1 MNGWARN
8 AKRILG
14 SAVAAAVVVMA
25 LPHVAEAVGPTDP
38 ISVSDVSVTEGNA
51 GTVNAAFTISYTGPG
66 NALTVNYATANGT
79 AAAPTDYTAKSGTAS
94 LPSSGCKCTTVNV
107 VVKGD
112 TLFEANETFT
122 LNLSAPS
129 SPGVISDGQGVGTI
143 TNDDAAPALSVTDAT
158 TLEGDAGSTNATF
171 TVSLSAVSYL
181 GTTVAY
187 ATADDTATAGSDYT
201 TTSGTLSIPAGQ
213 LSGTVVVPVLG
224 DVVDEADETYFLNLS
239 SPTNATIADGQGVG
253 TITDDDVAVA
263 ISVDDV
269 SGGEGDSGTVTQ
281 TFTVSLDVPSGKT
294 VSVDYVTTDGSADA
308 ATDYQSTTGTLTY
321 LPGETTKTVDVLV
334 NGDTLSEDDETYTL
348 DLSNPVR
355 STIADA
361 QGVGT
366 ILDDDPQPVIGID
379 DPVVNEAGGT
389 ATFTVTLS
397 AASGRTV
404 TVDYQT
410 ADGSATDGSDY
421 MAATGTVTF
430 APGETQQTV
439 DVPILD
445 DATYEADETFTLE
458 LSNEAGASL
467 PDTSGGATIS
477 NDDAAPALSVN
488 DRSTLEGDS
497 GTSTTTFTVSLDQVS
512 EVAVTVDY
520 TTSNNTAVAASD
532 YVATSGTLTFDPGV
546 TQQTVDVTVN
556 GDTTLESDETF
567 FLDLANA
574 TDATITDGHAIG
586 TILND
591 DGTPDVVVADATK
604 VEGNTGTS
612 PMTFVL
618 TLSHPTA
625 GVVSVDYATSD
636 LLATAGSDYD
646 AASGTVTFQ
655 PGIDTATV
663 NVPVKGDVAYE
674 DAETF
679 AFTLS
684 NASGVAIADGAAV
697 GTITNDDKL
706 PTSLTVKVVKTK
718 TRISAKGLLNA
729 AEAGDQVTA
738 ILYKQKG
745 GKYVKTGTRT
755 VTVGTLGDQN
765 ADGFADATYTALFK
779 RPAHGNYRF
788 KVTFAGS
795 ATQKS
800 CSVTK
805 NFKL

>member
-1 MNGWARN
+1 MQ
-8 AKRILG
+8 RILG
-14 SAVAAAVVVMA
+14 SAVAAAVIVMA
-25 LPHVAEAVGPTDP
+25 LPHVAGAAPSDP
-38 ISVSDVSVTEGNA
+38 ISVNDVSVAEGNA
-51 GTVNAAFTISYTGPG
+51 GTVNATFTISYTGPG
-66 NALTVNYATANGT
+66 NAMTVNYATANGT
-79 AAAPTDYTAKSGTAS
+79 ATAPADYTAKSGTAS
-94 LPSSGCKCTTVNV
+94 LPSNGCKCATVTV

-112 TLFEANETFT
+112 TLFEANDTFT

-129 SPGVISDGQGVGTI
+129 SPGVISDGQGLGTI
-143 TNDDAAPALSVTDAT
+143 TNDDAAPTLSVTDAT
-158 TLEGDAGSTNATF
+158 TLEGDAGSTDATF
-171 TVSLSAVSYL
+171 TVSLSSVSYL

-224 DVVDEADETYFLNLS
+224 DGVDEADETYFLNLS

-269 SGGEGDSGTVTQ
+269 SSGEGDAGTATQ

-294 VSVDYVTTDGSADA
+294 VSVDYVTTDGSAGA
-308 ATDYQSTTGTLTY
+308 ATDYQSTTGTVTY
-321 LPGETTKTVDVLV
+321 LPGETAKTVDVLV

-366 ILDDDPQPVIGID
+366 ILDDDPQPVLGID
-379 DPVVNEAGGT
+379 DPVVNENDGT

-410 ADGSATDGSDY
+410 ADGTATAVSDY
-421 MAATGTVTF
+421 TAATGTVTF

-439 DVPILD
+439 DVPVSD

-458 LSNEAGASL
+458 LSNEAGANL
-467 PDTSGGATIS
+467 PDTSGDATIS

-488 DRSTLEGDS
+488 DRSALEGDS
-497 GTSTTTFTVSLDQVS
+497 GTSTLTFTASLDQVS
-512 EVAVTVDY
+512 DVAVTVDY
-520 TTSNNTAVAASD
+520 ATSNNTAGAGTDYQAA
-532 YVATSGTLTFDPGV
+532 SGTLTFDPGV
-546 TQQTVDVTVN
+546 TQQTVDVTID
-556 GDTTLESDETF
+556 GDTSLESDETF
-567 FLDLANA
+567 FLDLANE
-574 TDATITDGHAIG
+574 TDATVADGHAIG

-591 DGTPDVVVADATK
+591 DGTPDVSVDDATK
-604 VEGNTGTS
+604 IEGNSGTS

-618 TLSHPTA
+618 TLSHTTT
-625 GVVSVDYATSD
+625 GVVSVGYATSD
-636 LLATAGSDYD
+636 LSATAGSDYD

-674 DAETF
+674 DAETL

-684 NASGVAIADGAAV
+684 NGSGVAIVDGTAV
-697 GTITNDDKL
+697 GTITNDDKV
-706 PTSLTVKVVKTK
+706 PTSLTAKVVKTK
-718 TRISAKGLLNA
+718 TRISAKGRLNGA
-729 AEAGDQVTA
+729 VAGDQVTV

-745 GKYVKTGTRT
+745 TKYVKTGTQI
-755 VTVGTLGDQN
+755 VTVGALGDLDG
-765 ADGFADATYTALFK
+765 DGFADAPYTGTFK
-779 RPAHGNYRF
+779 RPARGNYKF

-795 ATQKS
+795 ATQKT

-805 NFKL
+805 SFKL